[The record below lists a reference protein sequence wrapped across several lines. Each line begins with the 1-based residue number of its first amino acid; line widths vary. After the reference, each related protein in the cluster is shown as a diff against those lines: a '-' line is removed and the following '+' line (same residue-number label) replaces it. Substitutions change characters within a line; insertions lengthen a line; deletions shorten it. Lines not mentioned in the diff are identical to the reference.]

1 MFLFSQHIPDGWYY
15 CQGGPGLTGKL
26 TTTDNAIT
34 YQNNIMLFVCHPKI
48 LHKHCLQFLLGV
60 KMAPRETEK
69 KTSTIKMDNWE
80 TVRFPVVWDFP
91 NIRIPA

>member
-80 TVRFPVVWDFP
+80 TVRFPVVGDFP